1 MHDERTQKYLL
12 IFIQYTSTLVPIM
25 TKVGELLEAFLKNKT
40 SGEMFEFLNG
50 ILTPRELDELT
61 TRLQIVKL
69 IKKGLPHQEIARR
82 LKVGVATVTR
92 GSRELRQGRFKKV

>member
-1 MHDERTQKYLL
+1 MKQ
-12 IFIQYTSTLVPIM
+12 
-25 TKVGELLEAFLKNKT
+25 VGELVEAFLNNK
-40 SGEMFEFLNG
+40 SRPEMLDFLKG
-50 ILTPRELDELT
+50 ILTPREIDELS

-92 GSRELRQGRFKKV
+92 GSRELGMGRFKKI

>member
-1 MHDERTQKYLL
+1 MN
-12 IFIQYTSTLVPIM
+12 
-25 TKVGELLEAFLKNKT
+25 KVGELVEAFLTNK
-40 SGEMFEFLNG
+40 SKSEMLDFLKG
-50 ILTPRELDELT
+50 ILTPRESEELT

-92 GSRELRQGRFKKV
+92 GSRELSFGRFKKV